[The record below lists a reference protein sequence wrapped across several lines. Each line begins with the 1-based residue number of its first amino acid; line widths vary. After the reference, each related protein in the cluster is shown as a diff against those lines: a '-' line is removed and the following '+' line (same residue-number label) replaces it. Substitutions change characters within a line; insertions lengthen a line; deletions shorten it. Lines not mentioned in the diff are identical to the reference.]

1 MTNIDIVKEK
11 LYDSNASLV
20 VLYQN
25 GTCKEYYNRRIEDI
39 VAILL
44 ENKDA
49 LKGAIIADK
58 VIGKVAGSV
67 LAVAG
72 IKELYADIISEFAIP
87 VLDKNGT
94 VTFKIDA
101 LMLLPG
107 RYYLDLGINGPQGE
121 LYDNVR
127 QIFQITVRDY
137 VTDEFGPCVFAH
149 EWSLD

>member
-1 MTNIDIVKEK
+1 MTNIEIVKEK

-25 GTCKEYYNRRIEDI
+25 GICKEYYHRRIEDI

-49 LKGAIIADK
+49 LKGATIADK

-72 IKELYADIISEFAIP
+72 IKELYADTISKFAIP
-87 VLDKNGT
+87 VLEENGIKYEYNNKVDFIQNNDKTGMCPMENK
-94 VTFKIDA
+94 FKDES
-101 LMLLPG
+101 
-107 RYYLDLGINGPQGE
+107 DL
-121 LYDNVR
+121 NV
-127 QIFQITVRDY
+127 IYNFFVK
-137 VTDEFGPCVFAH
+137 
-149 EWSLD
+149 